1 MMGLKDAI
9 TPVVTGTVICNISG
23 YITASVTTANV
34 GIQYRIAFGTG
45 AAPARG
51 AAATGKVVGMVQ
63 QYDTGTTLTAI
74 ADLKIPFS
82 ISALITGLALH
93 TAIWTDLQ
101 VEAITTANSSLLN
114 NLNCV
119 LFEVN

>member
-1 MMGLKDAI
+1 
-9 TPVVTGTVICNISG
+9 
-23 YITASVTTANV
+23 
-34 GIQYRIAFGTG
+34 
-45 AAPARG
+45 
-51 AAATGKVVGMVQ
+51 MVQ